1 MSVIPGNLHDDD
13 IVDHSDEELWA
24 REPSRDKRLIVK
36 TARPFN
42 AETPPEHLIDHFDTP
57 K

>member
-1 MSVIPGNLHDDD
+1 MHDDD

-24 REPSRDKRLIVK
+24 KEPARDSRLLVR
-36 TARPFN
+36 TRRPFN
-42 AETPPEHLIDHFDTP
+42 AETPPHAQVAHFDTP